1 MTRIFSLMILFS
13 SIFIYNSV
21 GSIDENAINNLS
33 RDKPDQTHPFEFWW
47 WSQKID
53 SEEYGK
59 FFPTFIW
66 IIRDFTLKLVDPE
79 GKLITSQQYLERTLA
94 IQEGFFDD
102 IEKKNRI
109 RRLFKIVSVWLDP
122 WPMKRTSKTSK
133 PWTCIKK
140 LRPDV

>member
-1 MTRIFSLMILFS
+1 MDEDSAHDTKIFSLTILFS

-33 RDKPDQTHPFEFWW
+33 LVINLTKHIHLNSGDDRE
-47 WSQKID
+47 ID
-53 SEEYGK
+53 PEEYGK
-59 FFPTFIW
+59 FFPSFIW

-122 WPMKRTSKTSK
+122 
-133 PWTCIKK
+133 
-140 LRPDV
+140 